1 MNIAP
6 ISISLPVQHI
16 AMSMAFYETLGFGVV
31 EGGHVKDYAVLYN
44 GEMTIG
50 LYRGIELLPLAT
62 IKSGWDSEVEP
73 IDIIEK
79 VPDFCTILI
88 LFMSP
93 Y

>member
-1 MNIAP
+1 MNVAP

-50 LYRGIELLPLAT
+50 LYHGIELPPLAT
-62 IKSGWDSEVEP
+62 IKSGWDPEVEP

-79 VPDFCTILI
+79 VPEPLSLI
-88 LFMSP
+88 Q
-93 Y
+93 